1 MSILTRGASPLGHPD
16 TLSRAPLR
24 RRAPFA
30 WLARALARG
39 AGQLVSERASRHADI
54 RFAAGIALILSVGL
68 STTATA
74 QGDRL
79 VDLAR
84 RQDRAAVRALV
95 ASRADVNVAQA
106 DGATAL
112 HWAAHWDDVEMA
124 ALLLRAGARVDA
136 ANDFG
141 VTPLLLASGNGRP
154 EMIALLLEAGGDP
167 NAAAT
172 SGEAPLMTA
181 ARTGNLEIVDA
192 LLDRGAEVNY
202 QAPGHG
208 QSALMWAISE
218 RHSKV
223 ARRLVERGGDV
234 RARSTGGYTPLLFAA
249 RGGDVESAKMLIAA
263 GADIN
268 DKTPDETSALVVA
281 VVRGHTAFAID
292 LLERGADPNESGAGY
307 TALHWASGSWETEL
321 TGPNGIDSQGNEE
334 WRSLAGVP
342 LGKVELVRALLAHG
356 ANPNARLAKTPPR
369 VGYTQLAVEH
379 RVVGVNMYP
388 GATPFLLA
396 AMAGDVEVMRVL
408 AENGADPRLASN
420 DGTTP
425 LMVAAGLGRY
435 LAESRV
441 TEVRALATVK
451 LALQL
456 GGEINAVNDSGNAA
470 LHGAAHTKA
479 DTIITFLVESGA
491 DLNLRN
497 KRGQTPL
504 MIADTVRAGSA
515 TVSQKTPT
523 GDLLRR
529 LGAEAAP
536 APTNR

>member
-1 MSILTRGASPLGHPD
+1 MRFNMLSNVELQDLTP
-16 TLSRAPLR
+16 SRLP
-24 RRAPFA
+24 
-30 WLARALARG
+30 
-39 AGQLVSERASRHADI
+39 
-54 RFAAGIALILSVGL
+54 AGIALILCVGL
-68 STTATA
+68 SSTVAA
-74 QGDRL
+74 QEARL
-79 VDLAR
+79 ADLAR
-84 RQDRAAVRALV
+84 RQDRAAVQTLV
-95 ASRADVNVAQA
+95 ASGVDVSGAQP

-112 HWAAHWDDVEMA
+112 HWAAHWDDVGMA
-124 ALLLRAGARVDA
+124 GLLLRAGARVNA

-154 EMIALLLEAGGDP
+154 AMIALLLEAGADP
-167 NAAAT
+167 NLAAA
-172 SGEAPLMTA
+172 SGEKPLMIA
-181 ARTGNLEIVDA
+181 ARAGSLEAVDA

-202 QAPGHG
+202 KAPGHG

-218 RHSKV
+218 KHSHV
-223 ARRLVERGGDV
+223 AKRLVERGADI

-249 RGGDVESAKMLIAA
+249 RVGDLESAKALVDA
-263 GADIN
+263 GADVN

-281 VVRGHTAFAID
+281 VVRGHTALAID
-292 LLERGADPNESGAGY
+292 LLERGADPNASAPGY

-321 TGPNGIDSQGNEE
+321 TGPNGIDAQGAEE
-334 WRSLAGVP
+334 WSALAGVP
-342 LGKVELVRALLAHG
+342 RGRIELIKALLARG
-356 ANPNARLAKTPPR
+356 ADPNARLAKTPPR
-369 VGYTQLAVEH
+369 AGYTQLSVEH
-379 RVVGVNMYP
+379 RVVGVNPYP

-408 AENGADPRLASN
+408 AENRADPRLASN

-441 TEVRALATVK
+441 TEVSALATVK
-451 LALQL
+451 LALEL
-456 GGEINAVNDSGNAA
+456 GGEIDAINDSGNAA

-479 DTIITFLVESGA
+479 NTIITFLAENGA
-491 DLNLRN
+491 ELNLRN

-523 GDLLRR
+523 GDLLRS
-529 LGAEAAP
+529 LGAESAP
-536 APTNR
+536 AAPTNR